1 MLLRIQ
7 STQLY
12 RRLTTMKWGKPSD
25 SMKSGLKT
33 TNGLQPLTQ
42 SFAQDIC
49 RQVPSSEDH
58 CAIKDQENSE
68 DVSFKFKTIWLSD
81 NHICHS
87 SCTTSLWEWVE
98 GSLII
103 KFVTSDGAWHMHL
116 PYLNIRCWSVDVST
130 FKHLT
135 GFSKEKETRK
145 RNQLKDLEFI
155 WPCITIHRYWDVIWP
170 VEQPLYLQ

>member
-12 RRLTTMKWGKPSD
+12 RKLTTMKWGKPSD

-68 DVSFKFKTIWLSD
+68 DVSFKSKTIWLSD
-81 NHICHS
+81 NH
-87 SCTTSLWEWVE
+87 TLPQQLYYLPMRVGRGFTYY
-98 GSLII
+98 SLII
-103 KFVTSDGAWHMHL
+103 RQPHIATAVVL
-116 PYLNIRCWSVDVST
+116 PPYES
-130 FKHLT
+130 
-135 GFSKEKETRK
+135 G
-145 RNQLKDLEFI
+145 
-155 WPCITIHRYWDVIWP
+155 
-170 VEQPLYLQ
+170 